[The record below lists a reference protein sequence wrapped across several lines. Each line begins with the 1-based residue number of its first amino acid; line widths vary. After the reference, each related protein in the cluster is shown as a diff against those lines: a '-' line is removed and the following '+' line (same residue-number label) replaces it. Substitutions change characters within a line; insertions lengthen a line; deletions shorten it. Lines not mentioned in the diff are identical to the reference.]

1 MTGHDTV
8 RVAVPPPVARRVS
21 RLARRRTWVSIV
33 VIATVAVSAAS
44 MLILGLWAYG
54 WPRSF
59 ADFIDYAPY
68 NRHLIHDAGAF
79 QIGIGVSLAAAL
91 TRLDGVLVA
100 LSGFIVASGLHTIS
114 HQVDRHIG
122 GHGSDVPTLATL
134 SLIAVIGFTVHI
146 IDRRSQ
152 P

>member
-1 MTGHDTV
+1 MPG
-8 RVAVPPPVARRVS
+8 RS
-21 RLARRRTWVSIV
+21 RSG
-33 VIATVAVSAAS
+33 SASAS
-44 MLILGLWAYG
+44 P
-54 WPRSF
+54 PRS
-59 ADFIDYAPY
+59 
-68 NRHLIHDAGAF
+68 
-79 QIGIGVSLAAAL
+79 

-134 SLIAVIGFTVHI
+134 TLIAVIGFTVHI